1 MRRTLRLAG
10 FLFVVLVLS
19 VFGARPVRAQ
29 SASEQL
35 QALLDRAWQWRLREN
50 PIAATYVGDD
60 RYNDRLPS
68 ESDADEARRATH
80 RRELLRQLEAIDREP
95 LTEEERISYDMFR
108 RELEDALA
116 SYRFKEYLMPIT
128 AEGGF
133 HTSFAML
140 PRATP
145 FRNTGDY
152 ENYVA
157 RLKAFPHYVEQ
168 EIALMR
174 EGMAAGM
181 VQPKVVL
188 EGFEGTISGH
198 IVEDPEQSVFWAPF
212 ESFPVGVPA
221 SDTARLRAEGRAAIT
236 QSVVPAYGTF
246 LAFFTNEYRPR
257 ARASIGASEL
267 PDGRDYY
274 RWLVRHF
281 TTLDVSPDSVHR
293 IGLAEVARIQ
303 AEMQAVIDRTGFQG
317 DFPAF
322 LHFLRT
328 NPRFYAKTP
337 EELLKD
343 AAWIAKRID
352 GKLPSEFGRLP
363 RQPYTVAP
371 VPADIAPK
379 YTSGRYVPAPIN
391 GTQPGTYWVNT
402 YDLPS
407 RPLYALEALT
417 LHEAVPGHHLQIALQ
432 QELTDLP
439 VFRRHAGVDAFSEGW
454 GLYSEWLGQ
463 EMGFYTDPY
472 SDFGRLTY
480 EMWRACRLV
489 VDTGI
494 HWMGWTRQQAIDYM
508 AARTALSLHEVTTE
522 TDRYIAWPGQ
532 ALAYKMGQLE
542 ILTLRNFAEQE
553 LGTRFDVRAF
563 HDLVLGS
570 GPVPLDV
577 LDRKVHDWV
586 SRQEGLP

>member
-1 MRRTLRLAG
+1 MRRTLRFTGL
-10 FLFVVLVLS
+10 LLVLLALALPA
-19 VFGARPVRAQ
+19 ARPARAQ
-29 SASEQL
+29 SASDQL
-35 QALLDRAWQWRLREN
+35 RALFHQAWQWRLREN

-68 ESDADEARRATH
+68 VSDADAARRAAH
-80 RRELLRQLEAIDREP
+80 RRDLLQQLQAIDREP
-95 LTEEERISYDMFR
+95 LTEEERISYDMFQ
-108 RELEDALA
+108 REQEDALT

-140 PRATP
+140 QRATP
-145 FRNTGDY
+145 FRNTRDY
-152 ENYVA
+152 ENYIA
-157 RLKAFPHYVEQ
+157 RLKAWPHYVDQ
-168 EIALMR
+168 QIALMR

-188 EGFEGTISGH
+188 AGFEGTISAH
-198 IVEDPEQSVFWAPF
+198 IVDDPEQSVFWAPF
-212 ESFPVGVPA
+212 ESFPVGVPD
-221 SDTARLRAEGRAAIT
+221 SDRQRLRAAGRAAIREA
-236 QSVVPAYGTF
+236 VVPGYRTF
-246 LAFFTNEYRPR
+246 LAFFTGEYRPH

-293 IGLAEVARIQ
+293 IGLAEVSRIQ
-303 AEMQAVIDRTGFQG
+303 AEMQVVMKKTGFQG

-328 NPRFYAKTP
+328 DPRFYAKTP
-337 EELLKD
+337 DELLKD

-379 YTSGRYVPAPIN
+379 YTGGRYVPAPIN

-407 RPLYALEALT
+407 RPLYTLESLT

-432 QELTDLP
+432 QELMDLP
-439 VFRRHAGVDAFSEGW
+439 EFRRHAGVDAYSEGW

-494 HWMGWTRQQAIDYM
+494 HWMGWTRQQAIDYL
-508 AARTALSLHEVTTE
+508 ASHTALSLHEVTTE

-542 ILTLRNFAEQE
+542 ILKLRHYAEQQ
-553 LGTRFDVRAF
+553 LGTQFNVRAF
-563 HDLVLGS
+563 HDVVLGS
-570 GPVPLDV
+570 GPVPLTV

-586 SRQEGLP
+586 AREEGLP